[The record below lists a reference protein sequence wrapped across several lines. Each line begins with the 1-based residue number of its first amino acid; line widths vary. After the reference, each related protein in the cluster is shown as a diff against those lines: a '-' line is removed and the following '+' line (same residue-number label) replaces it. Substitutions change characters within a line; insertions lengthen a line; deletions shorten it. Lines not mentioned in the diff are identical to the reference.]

1 MEKKIL
7 TYLKFVLPTLEN
19 NNIEKGYLWINNPNT
34 NFNKQ
39 VFFNTY
45 EEGLNL
51 IEKYK
56 HNSCYIGLATTVT
69 EAYKTELLLNRNV
82 IVVDIDEED
91 LPISEIYYMCKR
103 IGLFTHMVVNS
114 GRGWHLYFKLEGSY
128 PIKDIVEVN
137 RHITSLFEADIK
149 ACSST
154 QIIRVPFTK
163 NFKVNKYA
171 SIVTNGNP
179 IRGYDLKTLKNH
191 RVIEF
196 KKNNTDMTVD
206 NVEDL
211 FCFNQIVR
219 HGASKGFRNESLMFI
234 SSVCKYANL
243 SEHKTLQYAY
253 EFNSNCEEGLSK
265 NEIKKVVKSIYEN
278 PSFIK
283 PCCLKTGQKLCSLKC
298 KYKNITSD
306 DIFVLPDISLDN
318 KVMGLTKKHI
328 INYQTVKGK
337 EKKLMLEI
345 LTGTELTVMALLKVC
360 NTKFFTKEDISEYLK
375 ISKPTIS
382 KVLKNLKEK
391 NIVYS
396 TKQQIDGSKK
406 PTELYTYNFDFEKY
420 NKEIVHL
427 NTNLFV
433 FKMQKLIKDNDL
445 KVAIALR
452 YLMANNPTVTLED
465 ISYLTGIKTNNIP
478 KILSNLIDAKLIIVD
493 KIKGNKGLCNTY
505 QLFY

>member
-7 TYLKFVLPTLEN
+7 AYLKLILPTLEN
-19 NNIEKGYLWINNPNT
+19 NAVEKGYLWINNPNT
-34 NFNKQ
+34 DFSRQ
-39 VFFNTY
+39 LFFSTY
-45 EEGLNL
+45 EEGLTL
-51 IEKYK
+51 IKKYK
-56 HNSCYIGLATTVT
+56 RNNCYIGLATTVT
-69 EAYKTELLLNRNV
+69 EGYKTELLLNRNV

-137 RHITSLFEADIK
+137 RHITSLFKADMK

-154 QIIRVPFTK
+154 QIIRVPFTM
-163 NFKVNKYA
+163 NLKVNKYS
-171 SIVTNGNP
+171 SIVTNSNP
-179 IRGYDLKTLKNH
+179 IRGYDLNTLRNH
-191 RVIEF
+191 RIVEF
-196 KKNNTDMTVD
+196 KKSDTDIEID

-219 HGASKGFRNESLMFI
+219 HGASKGFRNNSLMFI
-234 SSVCKYANL
+234 STTCKYANL
-243 SEHKTLQYAY
+243 SEHKALQYAY
-253 EFNSNCEEGLSK
+253 EFNDNCEEKLSK
-265 NEIKKVVKSIYEN
+265 NEIKRVVKSIYDN

-283 PCCLKTGQKLCSLKC
+283 PCCIDTGQKLCSLKC
-298 KYKNITSD
+298 KYKDITSK
-306 DIFVLPDISLDN
+306 DIFALSDVSLDD
-318 KVMGLTKKHI
+318 KVVGLTKKHI

-337 EKKLMLEI
+337 GKKFMLEV

-360 NTKFFTKEDISEYLK
+360 NTKFFTKEDISDFLK

-382 KVLKNLKEK
+382 KALKALKEK

-420 NKEIVHL
+420 NKEIIHL

-433 FKMQKLIKDNDL
+433 AKMQKIIKDNDL

-452 YLMANNPTVTLED
+452 YLISNNQTVTLED
-465 ISYLTGIKTNNIP
+465 ISYLTGIPMTNVSKCIGHL
-478 KILSNLIDAKLIIVD
+478 KESNLIIVD
-493 KIKGNKGLCNTY
+493 KIKSNRSVCNSY
-505 QLFY
+505 QLLY

>member
-1 MEKKIL
+1 MEKKVL
-7 TYLKFVLPTLEN
+7 AYLKLILPTLEN
-19 NNIEKGYLWINNPNT
+19 NAVEKGYLWINNPNT
-34 NFNKQ
+34 NFSRQ
-39 VFFNTY
+39 LFFSTY
-45 EEGLNL
+45 EEGLAL
-51 IEKYK
+51 IKKYK
-56 HNSCYIGLATTVT
+56 RNNCYIGLATTVT
-69 EAYKTELLLNRNV
+69 ECYKTELLLNRNV

-91 LPISEIYYMCKR
+91 LPISDIYYMCKR

-137 RHITSLFEADIK
+137 RHITSLFKADIK

-154 QIIRVPFTK
+154 QIIRVPFTM
-163 NFKVNKYA
+163 NLKVNKYS
-171 SIVTNGNP
+171 SIVTNSNP
-179 IRGYDLKTLKNH
+179 IRGYDLNTLRNH
-191 RVIEF
+191 RIVEF
-196 KKNNTDMTVD
+196 KKSDTDIEID

-219 HGASKGFRNESLMFI
+219 HGASKGFRNNSLMFI
-234 SSVCKYANL
+234 STTCKYANL
-243 SEHKTLQYAY
+243 SEHKALQYAY
-253 EFNSNCEEGLSK
+253 EFNDNCEEKLSK
-265 NEIKKVVKSIYEN
+265 NEIKRVVKSIYDN

-283 PCCLKTGQKLCSLKC
+283 PCCIDTGQKLCSLKC
-298 KYKNITSD
+298 KYKDITSK
-306 DIFVLPDISLDN
+306 DIFILSDISLDD
-318 KVMGLTKKHI
+318 KVVGLTKKHI

-337 EKKLMLEI
+337 GKKIMLEV

-360 NTKFFTKEDISEYLK
+360 NTKFFTKEDISDFLK

-382 KVLKNLKEK
+382 KALKTLKEK

-420 NKEIVHL
+420 NKEIIHL

-433 FKMQKLIKDNDL
+433 AKMQKIIKDNDL

-452 YLMANNPTVTLED
+452 YLIANNQTVTLED
-465 ISYLTGIKTNNIP
+465 ISYLTGIPMTNVSKCIGHL
-478 KILSNLIDAKLIIVD
+478 KESNLVIVD
-493 KIKGNKGLCNTY
+493 KIKSNRSICNSY

>member
-7 TYLKFVLPTLEN
+7 AYLKLILPTLEN
-19 NNIEKGYLWINNPNT
+19 NAVEKGYLWINNPNT
-34 NFNKQ
+34 NFSRQ
-39 VFFNTY
+39 LFFSTY
-45 EEGLNL
+45 EEGLTL
-51 IEKYK
+51 IKKYK
-56 HNSCYIGLATTVT
+56 RNNCYIGLATTVT
-69 EAYKTELLLNRNV
+69 ECYKTELLLNRNV

-91 LPISEIYYMCKR
+91 LPISDIYYMCKR

-137 RHITSLFEADIK
+137 RHITSLFKADMK

-154 QIIRVPFTK
+154 QIIRVPFTM
-163 NFKVNKYA
+163 NLKVNKYS
-171 SIVTNGNP
+171 SIVTNSNP
-179 IRGYDLKTLKNH
+179 IRGYDLNTLRNH
-191 RVIEF
+191 RIVEF
-196 KKNNTDMTVD
+196 KKSDTDIEID

-219 HGASKGFRNESLMFI
+219 HGASKGFRNNSLMFI
-234 SSVCKYANL
+234 STTCKYANL
-243 SEHKTLQYAY
+243 SEHKALQYAY
-253 EFNSNCEEGLSK
+253 EFNDNCEEKLSK
-265 NEIKKVVKSIYEN
+265 NEVKKVVKSIYDN

-283 PCCLKTGQKLCSLKC
+283 PCCIDTGQKLCSLKC
-298 KYKNITSD
+298 KYKDITSK
-306 DIFVLPDISLDN
+306 DIFILSDISLDD
-318 KVMGLTKKHI
+318 KVVGLTKKHI

-337 EKKLMLEI
+337 GKKFMLEV

-360 NTKFFTKEDISEYLK
+360 NTKFFTKEDISDFLK

-382 KVLKNLKEK
+382 KALKTLKEK

-420 NKEIVHL
+420 NKEIIHL

-433 FKMQKLIKDNDL
+433 AKMQKIIKDNDL

-452 YLMANNPTVTLED
+452 YLITNNQTVTLED
-465 ISYLTGIKTNNIP
+465 ISYLTGIPMTNVSKCIGHL
-478 KILSNLIDAKLIIVD
+478 KESNLVIVD
-493 KIKGNKGLCNTY
+493 KIKSNRSICNSY